1 MSSGNVA
8 DVVSTGC
15 HVVARIPA
23 LGVAICLAAVGWAG
37 GAILPGRVVPN
48 DDCGGSR
55 AIVID
60 DSGFDG
66 PKSVSASTPIV
77 RFSNGELARRC
88 DKAGVKKGLCK

>member
-60 DSGFDG
+60 DSG
-66 PKSVSASTPIV
+66 STAKIGECKHTY
-77 RFSNGELARRC
+77 RQISNGELARRC